1 MHSCGGTNPVGY
13 ISTMQA
19 PNDPGIG
26 SSTPARSSGA
36 LITDDRLKLQQ
47 RLTKIEEKV
56 QYFGEQY
63 NAAKYD
69 LDQIVPKRAFSYKK
83 VRNTYDKWNIK
94 KLFLQ

>member
-63 NAAKYD
+63 DAAKYD
-69 LDQIVPKRAFSYKK
+69 LDQIVPKRAFFIE
-83 VRNTYDKWNIK
+83 RGEEH
-94 KLFLQ
+94 L

>member
-26 SSTPARSSGA
+26 SSTPAGSSGA

-47 RLTKIEEKV
+47 RLTKIEEK
-56 QYFGEQY
+56 YKTLGNNMTLLNMIWIKLYLKE
-63 NAAKYD
+63 
-69 LDQIVPKRAFSYKK
+69 LFS
-83 VRNTYDKWNIK
+83 
-94 KLFLQ
+94 